1 MPTLLENFD
10 AAATVL
16 AKRGVVE
23 RAQQTL
29 DEQTELGWTALM
41 FASYDGDVGR
51 VQMLLK
57 MGASKDN
64 IAPNGDTAMSVAAQ
78 GLKNGPAG
86 WGYIAAVRMLVR
98 AILIHDGDM
107 AAAKADQRQGE
118 DCPYDAL
125 CD

>member
-1 MPTLLENFD
+1 MPTLLESFD
-10 AAATVL
+10 AAATAVT
-16 AKRGVVE
+16 KREVVE
-23 RAQQTL
+23 RAQKLL
-29 DEQTELGWTALM
+29 DETTPLGWTALM
-41 FASYDGDVGR
+41 FASRDGDLGR

-57 MGASKDN
+57 MGASKGKV
-64 IAPNGDTAMSVAAQ
+64 AANGDTAMSVAAQ

-98 AILIHDGDM
+98 AVIIHDGDM
-107 AAAKADQRQGE
+107 AAAKADTRQGE